1 MINNN
6 KYNHNYY
13 DINHLAK
20 NIISEERIVNNNN
33 SINIKNNNIFND
45 MNPLKYNCEY
55 QFNYTNT
62 KDSMEDDSNYK
73 SFGKKNK
80 MSNRISR
87 RILNDKFKG
96 SLGFNSKENSKKNIS
111 SNLYITDYKSIMN
124 LCKRM
129 KKNKKK
135 NFISINN
142 NKSSESNYSQ
152 EIQKSLLN
160 DYKNSFSKNKKI
172 KQIKIESV
180 KNDSK
185 IFSQEEISKSIRH
198 SNKKNICPFI
208 NLAKKIKPKFGIT
221 HTYKNIKSKNKIKN
235 LANNFPKNVK
245 YSNDNLNKILLYRS
259 INTKID
265 RDKNIKNLNLINYP
279 YFKRNFTEFNHLQKN
294 NSKLYYRSN
303 FHQLSK
309 YKNTSFI
316 SDRKY
321 INKSF
326 LNNSIIKKDINQQLF
341 YNILNNVLKFY
352 MIETSKFIDISKSF
366 SKIIQIFSPEIKK
379 IYIKMLDYLNNNRA
393 GKLYKIV
400 NKNTFVNEMIDAYNI
415 ILTKREQNILLKA
428 NKNFL

>member
-1 MINNN
+1 
-6 KYNHNYY
+6 
-13 DINHLAK
+13 
-20 NIISEERIVNNNN
+20 
-33 SINIKNNNIFND
+33 
-45 MNPLKYNCEY
+45 
-55 QFNYTNT
+55 
-62 KDSMEDDSNYK
+62 
-73 SFGKKNK
+73 
-80 MSNRISR
+80 
-87 RILNDKFKG
+87 
-96 SLGFNSKENSKKNIS
+96 
-111 SNLYITDYKSIMN
+111 
-124 LCKRM
+124 
-129 KKNKKK
+129 
-135 NFISINN
+135 
-142 NKSSESNYSQ
+142 
-152 EIQKSLLN
+152 
-160 DYKNSFSKNKKI
+160 
-172 KQIKIESV
+172 
-180 KNDSK
+180 
-185 IFSQEEISKSIRH
+185 
-198 SNKKNICPFI
+198 
-208 NLAKKIKPKFGIT
+208 
-221 HTYKNIKSKNKIKN
+221 

-326 LNNSIIKKDINQQLF
+326 LNNSIIKKDINQQLL